1 MLFCLA
7 SYFGVVGTKVRSGPR
22 VGKGKETV
30 DMALKDSET
39 NLDKTAETQSEKE
52 LNEISK

>member
-7 SYFGVVGTKVRSGPR
+7 SYFSVVGTKVRSGPR